1 MRMLS
6 LVSAALLFA
15 ASTLVAHAD
24 SVVFDSQSGD
34 SFNYGIDV
42 TSSGLV
48 FDAGQT
54 ITFTGL
60 ADVTGAFADPP
71 FQFFD
76 VTFTSTSVTFTNE
89 SGIGTTFTFLGPRI
103 DNDVFTIDSTAPL
116 GSITYTAET
125 DNEGILTGSLEGP
138 AAVTPEPSTLALFG
152 TGILGLA
159 GVARRKLLNA

>member
-48 FDAGQT
+48 FDGGQT

-60 ADVTGAFADPP
+60 ADVTGASAPT
-71 FQFFD
+71 FD
-76 VTFTSTSVTFTNE
+76 TAFTSTSVTFTSLINH
-89 SGIGTTFTFLGPRI
+89 TFLGPFI
-103 DNDVFTIDSTAPL
+103 FFDLFTIDSTAPL
-116 GSITYTAET
+116 GSITYTAQST
-125 DNEGILTGSLEGP
+125 NEGSLTGSLDGP
-138 AAVTPEPSTLALFG
+138 TSVTPEPSTLALFG